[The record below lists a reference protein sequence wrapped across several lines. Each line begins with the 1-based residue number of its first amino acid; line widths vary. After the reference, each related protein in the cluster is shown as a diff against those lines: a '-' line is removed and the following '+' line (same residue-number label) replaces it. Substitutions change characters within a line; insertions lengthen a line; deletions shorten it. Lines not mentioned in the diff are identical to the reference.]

1 MPGAKVKGGYTLD
14 VVVTTGRTYHLQAT
28 TIEEQVA
35 TPLHRVRSVVSRL
48 PRGGECVFVHT
59 IHNRCDG

>member
-28 TIEEQVA
+28 TLEDQVRA
-35 TPLHRVRSVVSRL
+35 A
-48 PRGGECVFVHT
+48 
-59 IHNRCDG
+59 N